1 MGDKTMATL
10 AERLAAAAAPP
21 PAPAAPAASAAPV
34 LDDVDKAIDQALEP
48 GIAEFKA
55 ALGPVMAILDGYP
68 ERDEFVTALLAALGA
83 TPAPDNAVLEA
94 KVAASV
100 SRGAVK
106 AFTELGTSG
115 S

>member
-21 PAPAAPAASAAPV
+21 PAAAAPAAAPA
-34 LDDVDKAIDQALEP
+34 LDAVDIAIDTALEP
-48 GIAEFKA
+48 GITAFKA

-68 ERDEFVTALLAALGA
+68 DKDEFVTALLAALGT
-83 TPAPDNAVLEA
+83 TPAPDNDVLEA
-94 KVAASV
+94 KVTAAV